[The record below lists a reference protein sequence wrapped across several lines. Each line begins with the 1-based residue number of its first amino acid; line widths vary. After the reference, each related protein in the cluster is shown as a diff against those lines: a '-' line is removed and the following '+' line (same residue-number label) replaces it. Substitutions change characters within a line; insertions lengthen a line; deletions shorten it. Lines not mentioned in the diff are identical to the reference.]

1 MNYSYYSLH
10 LPNILYVTPNLFCEL
25 GHPRAITFTFD
36 IVTLTSDQVAVF
48 AHHSLIIFLWCQ
60 VLFPKF
66 LGNKDPHDFVHLF
79 HNFFRL
85 LLEIF
90 VDLELGLWKF
100 LRKGNESLC
109 VKYIFNLFE
118 GFHTSLDGFIVFFKK
133 IGFVVVG
140 PTFVVASHLYLFWVL
155 FFKLAFSFRAQ
166 VS

>member
-25 GHPRAITFTFD
+25 GHSHAITFTLY
-36 IVTLTSDQVAVF
+36 IVTLTSDQITVF

-66 LGNKDPHDFVHLF
+66 LGDEDPHDFVHLF

-85 LLEIF
+85 LLKIF

-100 LRKGNESLC
+100 LGKGNESLC
-109 VKYIFNLFE
+109 VCGIFNLFE
-118 GFHTSLDGFIVFFKK
+118 GFHTSLESLFVFFKK
-133 IGFVVVG
+133 IGFVVI
-140 PTFVVASHLYLFWVL
+140 VVAITSSHLVYWR
-155 FFKLAFSFRAQ
+155 S
-166 VS
+166 